1 VNRHGVRLV
10 IRKLGLAILAA
21 CGIWIA
27 AIDDGVA
34 QPAGSEWRGRCTHWY
49 RLSLDKPGS
58 RRTVFPYVIDMGIPL
73 QGQTIQTGDD
83 PPISGIFRARGV
95 FTIAIW
101 TESDSEEITSLE
113 FTTPVGVQLEFV
125 SYDGKTRR
133 FVTEGRLSDLPSPLL
148 PPAVCPNDLKP
159 RPGVAS
165 PPRPPVA
172 VKRVDEPPVIKRVEE
187 PPVVKRV
194 EEPEGKTIGELIQ
207 KFSKGSEPPDA
218 GKRPKSLNELA
229 QEVTRPPEAGPP
241 ETPMA
246 KPVTPPRKEAP
257 LGPSVVCGLNFK
269 PLPAPDDLKDMQTVG
284 LRNNKKDA
292 EAYDYVAEV
301 ADAVGLNAIA
311 DMAAS
316 GNKFVPYEAMGRQ
329 GDKLWVSVKDSGA
342 LRVKPGYRRPAPPV
356 SVRVIVAGGP
366 TEIATS
372 GLDAVGAEL
381 GKQSAGRAAVAVEWY
396 PLTDTGSLGPVQRY
410 DSLEDFVRAADEHK
424 AERPAVLDE
433 IQIRAFFDSLEA
445 ILIEQTQPVDRVFWI
460 KGPYQVPSTIP
471 ARFEQFIEAVHR
483 NSAPVRGHG
492 TWLTVVTA
500 RMPGFSIG
508 YLKAPVYSKTIGD
521 VIEEPEWTGGKPRRF
536 ITDPKVL
543 AARLWAT
550 ASTRASTAAAEA
562 GSGAP
567 TPIGKLVFDAK
578 DLFIQRGY
586 VLSFDT
592 VAALQQHLHAV
603 ANAVSASNPSPG
615 GKEAIAELAK
625 KTGKSPPILTDLL
638 QNGEGRVLPRLPKG
652 LPEWSRRDLRD
663 LNEADVSEVS
673 KFVTRYLRQVDVTA
687 KEVARQREANETS
700 CSLLYLSEEQLG
712 LQ

>member
-1 VNRHGVRLV
+1 MNRHGVRLV
-10 IRKLGLAILAA
+10 IRKLGLLILAA

-49 RLSLDKPGS
+49 RLSLDPGS
-58 RRTVFPYVIDMGIPL
+58 RRIVFPFVVDMGIPL
-73 QGQTIQTGDD
+73 EGETIQTSEE
-83 PPISGIFRARGV
+83 PAISGVFRARTA

-101 TESDSEEITSLE
+101 TNPDSEATSSLE
-113 FTTPVGVQLEFV
+113 FTTPVDVQIEFI
-125 SYDGKTRR
+125 SYDGKIRR
-133 FVTEGRLSDLPSPLL
+133 SVTEGRLFDFPSPLL
-148 PPAVCPNDLKP
+148 PGVVCPNDLKP

-165 PPRPPVA
+165 PPRPSV
-172 VKRVDEPPVIKRVEE
+172 VIKRMEGR
-187 PPVVKRV
+187 VVKRS
-194 EEPEGKTIGELIQ
+194 EEPEEKTIDELKKKYGI
-207 KFSKGSEPPDA
+207 GSESSET

-342 LRVKPGYRRPAPPV
+342 LRVKPGYRRPPPPV

-603 ANAVSASNPSPG
+603 ANAVSAPNPSPG

-663 LNEADVSEVS
+663 LNEADVSGVS